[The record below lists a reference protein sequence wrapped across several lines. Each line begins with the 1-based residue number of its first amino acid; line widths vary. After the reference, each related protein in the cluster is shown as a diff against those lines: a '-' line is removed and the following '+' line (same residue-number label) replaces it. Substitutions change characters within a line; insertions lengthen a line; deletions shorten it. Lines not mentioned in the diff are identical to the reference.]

1 VGPSRLTR
9 RRFLT
14 LAGVSSSI
22 ALLAACGQA
31 PSAVAPATSAPAP
44 AAPAPATAVPAAAPA
59 TSPTSAPAAAAPTAP
74 TAPGAAGAPRRGG
87 TLLVAE
93 QNDTQTFDPHRST
106 GGSPAYGLVYNC
118 LVNWRV
124 QPDGSIKA
132 EPDLA
137 TSWQLDDTT
146 ATFKLRQ
153 GVTFHDGSDWNAE
166 VAKFNLERMND
177 AKSQARAFVSGITSV
192 EVVDPYTLKLN
203 LVSPQG
209 SLLSNLSQAA
219 DGRPYMISKVLADK
233 AGDNYGTSPDT
244 TAGTGSMKLV
254 EWVSGSSHT
263 VQRTG
268 TYFEQGT
275 DGQALPYFDSLK
287 VRFIADDAVRLTEL
301 RSGNVHIIDNIQAKD
316 VPVASK
322 DPTLD
327 NVENTYQKSC
337 YQFTFSTKSPKF
349 ADLKLRQAVHYAIDR
364 ATVAKVLGQG
374 IGEPEYWFLTPG
386 YLGYDESV
394 PHYAYD
400 LAKAK
405 QLVADAGF
413 PDGVDVN
420 LLIINRA
427 VDQQEAQVLKQ
438 MLDEAG
444 IRTTIEVLERL
455 AWLARVQT
463 LDYELGIY
471 FTGLRPDPDSILA
484 GRFQTGEGK
493 NQAGMS
499 DPTMDELLA
508 KGRGSYD
515 DTVRAAAYKDVQTR
529 IYDTAW
535 YGTIWMKQ
543 YFDGF
548 SKSVQGRV
556 PVQGGFDL
564 QHVWLTG

>member
-14 LAGVSSSI
+14 LATISSST
-22 ALLAACGQA
+22 ALLVACGQA
-31 PSAVAPATSAPAP
+31 PSA
-44 AAPAPATAVPAAAPA
+44 AAPTTPAK
-59 TSPTSAPAAAAPTAP
+59 PAAAAPAPTPQAAAAGPTLAP
-74 TAPGAAGAPRRGG
+74 TAAPQAASAAGGAARRGG

-106 GGSPAYGLVYNC
+106 GGSPAYGMVYNA

-124 QPDGSIKA
+124 QSDGSVKA

-137 TSWQLDDTT
+137 TSWQLDDAT

-153 GVTFHDGSDWNAE
+153 GVKFHDGSDWNAE

-177 AKSQARAFVSGITSV
+177 AKSQARAFVSGINSI

-219 DGRPYMISKVLADK
+219 DARPFMISKAMAEK

-254 EWVSGSSHT
+254 EWTSGSSHV

-268 TYFEQGT
+268 TYFEPGT
-275 DGQALPYFDSLK
+275 DGQPLPYFDSLK

-322 DPTLD
+322 DPTMD

-405 QLVADAGF
+405 QLVVDAGF
-413 PDGVDVN
+413 PNGVDVN

-444 IRTTIEVLERL
+444 FRTTIEVLERL

-463 LDYELGIY
+463 LDYEMGIY

-515 DTVRAAAYKDVQTR
+515 DTARAVAYKDVQKR

-543 YFDGF
+543 SFDGF
-548 SKSVQGRV
+548 SKSVHGRV

-564 QHVWLTG
+564 QRVWLAS